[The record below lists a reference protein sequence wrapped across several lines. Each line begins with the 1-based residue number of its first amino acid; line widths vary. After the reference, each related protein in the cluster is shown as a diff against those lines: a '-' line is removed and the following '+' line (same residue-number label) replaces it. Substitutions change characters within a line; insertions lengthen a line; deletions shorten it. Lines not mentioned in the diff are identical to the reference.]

1 MRGKGRK
8 MIRILL
14 SLAALSLLLCFS
26 ARAQADDRPNIV
38 IILID
43 DAGLM
48 DLGAYGGEAQTPN
61 IDALAANG
69 AKFLQYRTSPLCS
82 PTRAMLLT
90 GIDAHRTGV
99 ATIPEVLPKE
109 HKGQPGYSKIQRVL
123 LQKVV

>member
-1 MRGKGRK
+1 
-8 MIRILL
+8 MIRRIL
-14 SLAALSLLLCFS
+14 SLAALGLFVGVF
-26 ARAQADDRPNIV
+26 AQAQTDVRPNIV
-38 IILID
+38 VILID

-48 DLGAYGGEAQTPN
+48 DLGSYGGEAQTPN

-109 HKGQPGYSKIQRVL
+109 HKGQPGYSMAL
-123 LQKVV
+123 EPGF